1 MRWLLAALVL
11 VLPTA
16 CDVHGPQAHLATC
29 EREAHKMYPLPAQT
43 IARGFIGLGKIEDG
57 AASTS
62 DDGVVAA
69 LARMTNEERT
79 LTLIKAARTN
89 PLRPLRAMHMRTSSL

>member
-43 IARGFIGLGKIEDG
+43 IGYNDEVRMCMARSGYLLSVRDRACAQDGKQTDLACYQPAYGG
-57 AASTS
+57 AHFFN
-62 DDGVVAA
+62 DW
-69 LARMTNEERT
+69 
-79 LTLIKAARTN
+79 
-89 PLRPLRAMHMRTSSL
+89 